1 MCELREQS
9 ELSPHDAAESL
20 CAKGK
25 VVCYARSFPET
36 PSGGMVCQ
44 IKVREK
50 RDKRDKPPGVTLV
63 GDGFPNKVR

>member
-50 RDKRDKPPGVTLV
+50 RDKRDKYLGVT
-63 GDGFPNKVR
+63 P